1 MNATGDDV
9 DGGRLR
15 EPDDA
20 DGDDIDGDDIDGDDI
35 DGDDIVVL
43 AWWQHPFNVVV
54 LLVAMAAIAGM
65 VGWMIGEANAADDP
79 SEVDVGFLQDMRE
92 HHEQAVAMSLM
103 FVQLPESSPGLRT
116 VARSITVGQSI
127 DTGRMIQLLRGF
139 DEDEANMGDTAM
151 AWMGMASEVGDMPGM
166 ATDAQLDELAAASGA
181 TADEL
186 FVELMT
192 AHHRGGIHM
201 AEFAAEEAAVPEVR
215 AMATSMAES
224 QAHEI
229 DELEDQLD

>member
-1 MNATGDDV
+1 MNATGDDLDSGRSV
-9 DGGRLR
+9 DAG
-15 EPDDA
+15 
-20 DGDDIDGDDIDGDDI
+20 DIDGDDI

-54 LLVAMAAIAGM
+54 LLVAMAAMAGM
-65 VGWMIGEANAADDP
+65 VGWMIGDANAGDDP
-79 SEVDVGFLQDMRE
+79 GEVDVGFLQDMRE
-92 HHEQAVAMSLM
+92 HHEQAVGMSLM
-103 FVQLPESSPGLRT
+103 FVQLPDTAPGLRT

-127 DTGRMIQLLRGF
+127 DVGRMIQLLRDF

-166 ATDAQLDELAAASGA
+166 ATDAQLDELAAASGTA
-181 TADEL
+181 ADEL

-201 AEFAAEEAAVPEVR
+201 AEFAAEEASVQEVR
-215 AMATSMAES
+215 AMAASMAES

-229 DELEDQLD
+229 AELEDQLD